1 MEINLRKANAIQA
14 EVRRANNAVEAKA
27 TVSVTEYTQDGAGE
41 VNGASVVYQLG
52 LQRKEQLTNALYN
65 IRKSVA
71 SANATVGINIILG
84 EVERIDQLSNMLQGV
99 ASQTVA
105 KPLDEVNARLEKMRT
120 APADTRSAIYGERYS
135 NVEVSVVTS
144 EVVANAK
151 ARVKTLRRERQALQD
166 KLLALNVNTLI
177 TVGEDDLAVLKEEG
191 IL

>member
-14 EVRRANNAVEAKA
+14 EIRRAFNAVEVKN
-27 TVSVTEYTQDGAGE
+27 TIQVTEFTQDVAAE

-52 LQRKEQLTNALYN
+52 LQRKEQLNTALYN

-71 SANATVGINIILG
+71 NANATAGINVILG
-84 EVERIDQLSNMLQGV
+84 EVECLDQMIKMLGDV
-99 ASQTVA
+99 ASLQVA
-105 KPLDEVNARLEKMRT
+105 KPLDEVNARLEKMRQ
-120 APADTRSAIYGERYS
+120 APQDTRSAIYGDRYN
-135 NVEVSVVTS
+135 NVDVSVVTS
-144 EVVANAK
+144 EVVTNAK

-177 TVGEDDLAVLKEEG
+177 TVGQEDLAVLKEEG

>member
-27 TVSVTEYTQDGAGE
+27 TVSVTEYTQDVAGE

-84 EVERIDQLSNMLQGV
+84 EVERIDQLINMLQGV

>member
-84 EVERIDQLSNMLQGV
+84 EVERIDQLINMLQGV

-105 KPLDEVNARLEKMRT
+105 KPLEEVNARLEKMRT

>member
-14 EVRRANNAVEAKA
+14 EIRRAFNAVEVKN
-27 TVSVTEYTQDGAGE
+27 TIQVTEFTQDVAAE

-52 LQRKEQLTNALYN
+52 LQRKEQLNTALYN

-71 SANATVGINIILG
+71 NANATVGINVILG
-84 EVERIDQLSNMLQGV
+84 EVECLDQMIKMLGDV
-99 ASQTVA
+99 ASLQVA
-105 KPLDEVNARLEKMRT
+105 KPLDEVNARLEKMRQ
-120 APADTRSAIYGERYS
+120 APQDTRSAIYGDRYN
-135 NVEVSVVTS
+135 NVDVSVVTS

-177 TVGEDDLAVLKEEG
+177 TVGQEDLAVLKEEG